1 MLMRKTLFVV
11 LSMALVL
18 GSCKKENGTVK
29 PSVDQWYYLDASIN
43 EEQQESKTT
52 IDDGNFGK
60 EIVWDEND
68 KIAVYTPSSD
78 KYVFVQDGEAG
89 GTETRFKYNG
99 TPDFKGEEVY
109 TAIYPESMVSGS
121 AGELV
126 TSWPSEQTVKYGHP
140 MTVAI
145 PMLASSDI
153 VDNTL
158 EGAQFDCLGGILNL
172 VLKIP
177 ETGNEGE
184 NTGGYLRKIVISAEE
199 MMSGDFHFVSNEGQ
213 NEMVFEQNATNMV
226 TLTFEGGPGEED
238 KGVFLL
244 PGQEYQTNIML
255 PKAPDGG
262 YTNWK
267 MAFYDDAEE
276 LLYTMQSKKALNI
289 KKATVTPV
297 RLTFAYLHRPG
308 LTYSDPAGT
317 IGVLNGRKAIVVDAN
332 GYKFALAMENV
343 GATEANP
350 LGTPFHM
357 DERHTQEDLDML
369 GLTDGW
375 RLPSAYEWS
384 QLIRINPSCPYEDSY
399 KLHIGSDK
407 SIILPTKRSD
417 SSYSEANYLLLND
430 YLCARVLTSNGWRS
444 RNEMMIERFYRE
456 YTDLYVR
463 PVHALPKFPNKD
475 TQPHIL
481 TKDDPVGT
489 EGYVSEEDYIEAV
502 MMELCGRKVAV
513 AKKNIGAENEFEF
526 GTKLNTKLGYQDTSW
541 PNLYLENGWTLP
553 TKAELSDMLGLSMR
567 DYYPSDTPMLLAE
580 RPGQRFA
587 AICFGDTHLI
597 IPAEFNGGAF
607 YQTDVY
613 LVAAEFPMF
622 IVPMFA
628 EYKPGFVL
636 DDMDPYPYVGY
647 IQGRMNYPI
656 YARAVY
662 EFENITA
669 SSPVGTRGKYNG
681 QECVVAMLNG
691 KKMLITINCAYYS
704 HIGDEDFNNYCFMD
718 QSTMVEYPTYECSWG
733 DGWRIINE
741 DELSTILQHITN
753 DVTEGISR
761 PHDDEHDSRFYWM
774 VGDYKMTFDLWGRC
788 QRDENSKYKNIV
800 DTDKLYIMSSFVD
813 EDVDNPYINWY
824 HSKGIELQKDIQFD
838 RQSNQFREL
847 STLYFAPGYY
857 ELCRYQTYLVHE
869 MPTE

>member
-68 KIAVYTPSSD
+68 KIAVYTSSSD

-184 NTGGYLRKIVISAEE
+184 NTGGYLRKIVISAKE

-226 TLTFEGGPGEED
+226 TLTFEGAPGEED

-350 LGTPFHM
+350 LGTPF
-357 DERHTQEDLDML
+357 RINNKRTQEDLEL
-369 GLTDGW
+369 IGLTDGW
-375 RLPSAYEWS
+375 RLPTAYEWS
-384 QLIRINPSCPYEDSY
+384 QLIRINPRNPYEENCELY
-399 KLHIGSDK
+399 VGGEK
-407 SIILPTKRSD
+407 SIILPAKLSESHT
-417 SSYSEANYLLLND
+417 YSEAYYLLLND
-430 YLCARVLTSNGWRS
+430 MLCTRVVLSNKLQMS
-444 RNEMMIERFYRE
+444 IQFFMRE
-456 YTDLYVR
+456 YNDVYVR

-481 TKDDPVGT
+481 TKDDQVGT
-489 EGYVSEEDYIEAV
+489 VGYVSEDDYIEAI

-513 AKKNIGAENEFEF
+513 AKKNVGAENEFDF
-526 GTKLNTKLGYQDTSW
+526 GTNLAPSLWFGNSYW
-541 PNLYLENGWTLP
+541 PNLYLENGWALP
-553 TKAELSDMLGLSMR
+553 TRDELSDMIGITMK
-567 DYYPSDTPMLLAE
+567 DYYPVDTPKLIAE
-580 RPGQRFA
+580 RYDQRFA
-587 AICFGDTHLI
+587 TIYLGDSRLILPAIQ
-597 IPAEFNGGAF
+597 NGGSF
-607 YQTDVY
+607 TQTDVY
-613 LVAAEFPMF
+613 LVTSEFPVFAM
-622 IVPMFA
+622 PMFGDFNPA
-628 EYKPGFVL
+628 FVFEKPFYVYEISRSG
-636 DDMDPYPYVGY
+636 YPL
-647 IQGRMNYPI
+647 

-669 SSPVGTRGKYNG
+669 ASPVGTRGKYNG
-681 QECVVAMLNG
+681 QECVVAMLDG
-691 KKMLITINCAYYS
+691 EKKLLSIRCAYSSISNVEGY
-704 HIGDEDFNNYCFMD
+704 ETYCFMD
-718 QSTMVEYPTYECSWG
+718 DDTREYYPNEKCSWG
-733 DGWRIINE
+733 EGWRIINE
-741 DELSTILQHITN
+741 AELSTILQHITN
-753 DVTEGISR
+753 EVTEGVSR
-761 PHDDEHDSRFYWM
+761 PYDSTHDSRFYWM
-774 VGDYKMTFDLWGRC
+774 VGNYKMTFDIWGRC
-788 QRDENSKYKNIV
+788 NVGREDDDFEIV
-800 DTDKLYIMSSFVD
+800 DTDKLYIMSSCREMD
-813 EDVDNPYINWY
+813 DDNPRGECY
-824 HSKGIELQKDIQFD
+824 HTKGVELQKDMVFD
-838 RQSNQFREL
+838 NRDNKIREL
-847 STLYFAPGYY
+847 TELYFYPQDVNVQ
-857 ELCRYQTYLVHE
+857 RYQTYLVHE